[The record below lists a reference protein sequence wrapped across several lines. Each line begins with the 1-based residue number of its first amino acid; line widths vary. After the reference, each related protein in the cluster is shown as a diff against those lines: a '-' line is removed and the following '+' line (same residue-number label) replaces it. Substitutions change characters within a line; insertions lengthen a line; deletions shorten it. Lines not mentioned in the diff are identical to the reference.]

1 MQPIILFVKELSTH
15 FCIINHYQSSETM
28 MGIYHVCRFSVQIY
42 SSGTRQIQNSVFI
55 DYFCIID
62 SRLQHVLGVSS
73 PTYSGAYNLPR
84 DKRRIY
90 CLNAEDV
97 ADIQRNTHKHK
108 SISFPAHKSGSQS
121 NYEMESEM
129 LKCDEN
135 RMKIKSVTRLQIDT
149 LEIALAVERK
159 SYLVHRD

>member
-1 MQPIILFVKELSTH
+1 MYLKWLSFQVHYFCCSVTTVRLDDAIIKCKFLMRKKLRMGFYSLFFTPYSTILN
-15 FCIINHYQSSETM
+15 CIINDYQSSETM

-97 ADIQRNTHKHK
+97 ADI
-108 SISFPAHKSGSQS
+108 
-121 NYEMESEM
+121 
-129 LKCDEN
+129 
-135 RMKIKSVTRLQIDT
+135 
-149 LEIALAVERK
+149 
-159 SYLVHRD
+159 